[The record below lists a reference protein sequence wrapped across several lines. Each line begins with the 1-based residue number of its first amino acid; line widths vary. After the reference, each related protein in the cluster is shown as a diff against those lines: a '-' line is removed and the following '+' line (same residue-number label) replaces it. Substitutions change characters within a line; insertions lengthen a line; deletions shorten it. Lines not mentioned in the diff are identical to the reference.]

1 MNTKLSVAI
10 CLAILLLGASCAN
23 WAVLVA
29 GSDGFH
35 NYRHQSDVFH
45 AYQALIKKGMDKSKI
60 IVMAY
65 DDIAKDLYNPVRGK
79 VFNKPSYKEAGVD
92 VYEGVAI
99 DYRAHEVTPA
109 IFKDVLLGN
118 KSAVSGKG
126 TGRVLESTSADNVFV
141 FFCDHGAT
149 GLIAF
154 PNSYLYANDFITILN
169 SMRGRYNKLVFYL
182 EACESGSMFVN
193 LTTSSK
199 IYALSA
205 ANTSESSWA
214 TYCAP
219 DDVVG
224 GKHIG
229 SCLGDLFSISFIEDI
244 DNSDISTE
252 TLDVQFGKV
261 KARTNLSM
269 VLQWG
274 DTSFIRDV
282 VGSFIGKPAS
292 LRRASKAVPEIREP
306 AKMKPYF
313 AKINFLANQHRM
325 NPSFDNR
332 HKLMAEMR
340 SMQLFDN
347 LFFLL
352 KDRLALSGM
361 VDPTA
366 INFDCLKSSVEY
378 IETRC
383 GKLS

>member
-1 MNTKLSVAI
+1 MNLKLFLLVAVFV
-10 CLAILLLGASCAN
+10 LGVSGAN

-65 DDIAKDLYNPVRGK
+65 DDIAKDFANPVHGK
-79 VFNKPSYKEAGVD
+79 VFNKPTYKEPGVD

-126 TGRVLESTSADNVFV
+126 TGRVLESTNADNVFV

-154 PNSYLYANDFITILN
+154 PNSYLYANDFIAILN
-169 SMRGRYNKLVFYL
+169 GMRGRFDKLVFYL

-193 LTTSSK
+193 LTTNIK

-229 SCLGDLFSISFIEDI
+229 SCLGDLFSISFLEDI

-252 TLDVQFGKV
+252 TLEVQFEKV
-261 KARTNLSM
+261 KKRTNLSM
-269 VLQWG
+269 VMQWG
-274 DTSFIRDV
+274 DRTFAQDV
-282 VGSFIGKPAS
+282 VSSFIGKPSS
-292 LRRASKAVPEIREP
+292 LRRFSKIASETHEP
-306 AKMKPYF
+306 AKTKPYY
-313 AKINFLANQHRM
+313 AKINFLANQHR
-325 NPSFDNR
+325 
-332 HKLMAEMR
+332 
-340 SMQLFDN
+340 
-347 LFFLL
+347 
-352 KDRLALSGM
+352 
-361 VDPTA
+361 
-366 INFDCLKSSVEY
+366 INAS
-378 IETRC
+378 R
-383 GKLS
+383 